1 MCFQKAQGCR
11 TPAGQR
17 EGLVKGDTHASRQSN
32 VSIMGCSKKM
42 TANANVRHQKGCRQS
57 HSVRGHSCPPRH
69 CSFCKSRNFIPISTP
84 LGFFTLRST
93 RILFP
98 APPRMGQPALCHL
111 SSAKTTQLLSFFRMN
126 YLIPQLCYLP
136 LQSIQGW
143 RLHGKCCTE

>member
-1 MCFQKAQGCR
+1 MHTCKCETPEGLSPKPVSWVIPVPPTTAHFARAVTFSPYFPVFPDGSPFPVLQVSQAQIHPQPSV
-11 TPAGQR
+11 PAG
-17 EGLVKGDTHASRQSN
+17 T
-32 VSIMGCSKKM
+32 
-42 TANANVRHQKGCRQS
+42 
-57 HSVRGHSCPPRH
+57 
-69 CSFCKSRNFIPISTP
+69 FCINFIPISTP

-98 APPRMGQPALCHL
+98 APPRMGQPALRHL